1 MEELVNGELRMQADK
16 KLDETRNKTHN
27 RSYVG
32 LALSLTLTLLKL
44 LAGTLGNSTLLLAD
58 AVHSFSEFINEC
70 TKFLDFF
77 IGSKPEDESHNYGH
91 GKFTTLC
98 VGAGALILLFASF
111 HTISLSSGKLLMFL
125 QSKEPETPEIT
136 ALYAAIAAFVLRN
149 IMAILIGNPEVQ
161 VKEISSKDHVP
172 IKDLSIIQ
180 IKNLLAIHIKHLSI
194 VPVKH
199 LLTIPIKELL
209 AVRIKELPVIPI
221 KDVLI
226 FGFVIAG
233 IGCTFLPEKSFKI
246 ADSFVALFLSLYL
259 LETSGKL
266 LYKTANELIEASLDE
281 ENNLRIRE
289 IIDKTENVTGSGE
302 LKTRRIGKNIAINAS
317 VNVNNS
323 LNVLEAAEIANLVE
337 ERLKAAFTEDI
348 YVLIKI
354 EPVEGV
360 NKNFKNKD
368 RFANGKTGEKANLF

>member
-149 IMAILIGNPEVQ
+149 IMAILIGNPEIQ